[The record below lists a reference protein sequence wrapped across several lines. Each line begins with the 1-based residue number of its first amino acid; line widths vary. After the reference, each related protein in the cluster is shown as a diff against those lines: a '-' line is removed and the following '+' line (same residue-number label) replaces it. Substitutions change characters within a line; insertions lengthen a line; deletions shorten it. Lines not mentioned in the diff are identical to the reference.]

1 MFLTQKYPITV
12 TSVDGEPDVEILSE
26 EVIRQNAYVLQ
37 EIENVLND
45 YPEYPYQVAFSID
58 ELRSKLVTHVLNHIS
73 NCCSVNGQAIKQ
85 LTEAKLSCRST
96 SERVRLD
103 VLIRGSILHLLRE
116 NADWISCKIQQLDNS
131 VATHWELSDC
141 NTKYELN

>member
-12 TSVDGEPDVEILSE
+12 TSVDSEPDVEIRSE
-26 EVIRQNAYVLQ
+26 ELIRLKAYVLQ

-73 NCCSVNGQAIKQ
+73 NCCSVNGQAPK
-85 LTEAKLSCRST
+85 LTTEAKLSCRST

-131 VATHWELSDC
+131 VATHWELSACD
-141 NTKYELN
+141 TKYDLN